1 MKNVCRDV
9 VSCLSYLSW
18 ARGGQ
23 GVSDVK
29 VEMKGKL
36 IKLKLK
42 MTIFS
47 LSKIISSTIPPNHL
61 FKPSLIF

>member
-29 VEMKGKL
+29 VEIKGKV

-42 MTIFS
+42 MTIF
-47 LSKIISSTIPPNHL
+47 
-61 FKPSLIF
+61 FCQ

>member
-18 ARGGQ
+18 ERGGQ

-29 VEMKGKL
+29 VEIKGKV

-42 MTIFS
+42 MMIFFS
-47 LSKIISSTIPPNHL
+47 QLNHIL
-61 FKPSLIF
+61 HNLAKSPF